1 MHPERGRNMNNL
13 LPFQKRPNY
22 LLRTVTWGGIAVTVA
37 ALGLVVGRELR
48 LRYKF
53 NHRSPYDF
61 YKHAGDQAP
70 LDSYAVGV

>member
-1 MHPERGRNMNNL
+1 MTMENL
-13 LPFQKRPNY
+13 LPFRRKPNY
-22 LLRTVTWGGIAVTVA
+22 LVRTVTWGGIAVTVA

-53 NHRSPYDF
+53 NHRSPYDY

>member
-1 MHPERGRNMNNL
+1 MSNL
-13 LPFQKRPNY
+13 LQFQKKPNY
-22 LLRTVTWGGIAVTVA
+22 LLRTVTWGGVAVTVA

-53 NHRSPYDF
+53 NHRSPYDY
-61 YKHAGDQAP
+61 YKHAGDQGA